1 MEAAPSTSTGRAT
14 VSCSSVSS
22 SPAST
27 DGPSPSTGVRPRGR
41 PRKTEAQKAET
52 KARHAEAMRRKRRG
66 NAELRE
72 REVQAKRQRRT
83 VSPELRARE
92 AEIKRQRGD
101 MNPQIRAREAEVR
114 RQQRQGNPDLRAREA
129 AAKRQQRQEDP
140 EYRAR
145 EAEARRQQRQ
155 QDAGLR
161 AREAEAKRQQR
172 QEDPEFRA
180 READARRQ
188 QRQENSELRTNE
200 AQARR
205 QQRQDCPEIRARE
218 AEAKRLRRRAEAEQ
232 RARERL
238 SLHASATNMFH
249 KRFTQNPFGYSC
261 SVCDRLWHKNDLKPL
276 PEAHATLVADAFR
289 TDVSGF
295 EVCRTCMQTIRRNR
309 IPNYSTTNGYAY
321 PPKPAHLPNID
332 LVSERLVSP
341 RIPFM
346 QIRRLLYSNSGQFAI
361 RGPIVNVPINVDTTV
376 QMLPRDVEEDQAL
389 CVHIKRRMIY
399 KSVYIRGMVKKTEL
413 LPWLVF
419 LEKSTL
425 YRYYGIRISREKADK
440 LCDKVVE
447 PSDENAERIDDP
459 VDHHNPMETA
469 LAMSLGQQTLI
480 IDDSNVL
487 VVAPGEGITP
497 VSIVYDQHAEE
508 LSFPQIYLGEPRNIS
523 PDSKPSVYTMASSE
537 CRRTDRRGATAY
549 HVLYMAAKVM
559 RTRVA
564 SSVNVFFRNTSGMAV
579 VTKAQLNDREFVENA
594 VDHDMAFMNG
604 VPNTVQYWHRRKQ
617 DVFAMIRQLG
627 KPTAFLTLSASEIHW
642 DGLMRLLQ
650 RLHIDPNHP
659 QVPFEQLRLC
669 EKSML
674 VSDDPV
680 VCSVYFDHIVRV
692 IMQILQHKTLSPFAP
707 YVVKEYFKRIEFQ
720 HRGSAHAHLLLWL
733 ENAPHEELG
742 PQMPETVRMAEHLIS
757 LDAESLHRPRCQTHQ
772 HTQTCYK
779 NGRTK
784 CRFNAPFWP
793 MEESRVIIPL
803 PPAHTEEEKK
813 SRTKLKE
820 RYNNIHTALETT
832 VYESIE
838 DMRRHNNVADAEEYI
853 TILRAGISRPTL
865 MLKRNCHQVHF
876 NFFNPWIA
884 SVLNSNMDLQIVLD
898 VYACAAY
905 VVEYVNK
912 ANRGMSNLHKDLRA
926 VVDESPHSSV
936 TYTQALRQLSVKMLK
951 AVEMSAQEAAWYLLG
966 LGMSHASRVVVT
978 ANTSWPEERVRIRK
992 SRELMDRDG
1001 LDESSTD
1008 VWCKTTI
1015 QKYEDRPEDQAA
1027 LTYAEHLTSF
1037 NDNGRPRAHP
1047 AVLRY
1052 HAYSVSDVLN
1062 FKREHVLL
1070 FHPFQREVDILDNNK
1085 FVEIYDSCVSEIL
1098 AVKARFSSPHIDLAE
1113 MEELCKNII
1122 NEEVAQR
1129 DAFDTHAEV
1138 GRRMT
1143 DLLVDVNDDSDI
1155 LGEVGQETAVQ
1166 QAQRE
1171 SAQAAAAR
1179 CPAVQMRT
1187 DIMPT
1192 DVYLHRMRMMNAGQ
1206 YEIVREVIHRLT
1218 TPDSEPLQVFFT
1230 GAAGCGKTFVLRTIM
1245 DVYNRYFRS
1254 GNRDVSINSF
1264 VACATTGKA
1273 AVAIGGVTVHAAFK
1287 LVVSGKNPDRG
1298 LSSSDANSFR
1308 CIFKDVKCVIID
1320 EISMMSA
1327 DTLVLIDRRLRTI
1340 SLKYTEPF
1348 GGFDVI
1354 LCGDLRQLPPVRAA
1368 EVYRRSKLHQS
1379 VFDTES
1385 MPWHNLSYF
1394 QLKDVVRQS
1403 DERFATILTKIG
1415 DGIGL
1420 TVDEVS
1426 LLESRFVT
1434 TEEAANKCP
1443 SGVRLFYTN
1452 KDADAFN
1459 IATAE
1464 ACTEYAIHCPAT
1476 DTICGHRSDEEY
1488 THAKVRVATMSKV
1501 QMANLAPN
1509 ILLCL
1514 EKPYMVIRNIDVS
1527 DSLVNG
1533 SVGILR
1539 LVQRDT
1545 DDNPLRLWIEFPTGV
1560 GAAALLKGRRYRA
1573 NDPDICS
1580 NWVPIELITI
1590 GCHLKGHDL
1599 AHITVRRKQFPV
1611 VQASAITIHKSQGGT
1626 YDEAVVDYSKSHNQK
1641 LVYVALSRVTT
1652 IDGLYLT
1659 NKDNDHRF
1667 HHFKENP
1674 DRALADEFRRLGNH
1688 RLQTITAECNK
1699 MLAEYFVTVGCV
1711 NVRSLGAHSLDV
1723 AKDFVLANTTVLCFT
1738 ETWMDRKPP
1747 YDIDGYRCISAA
1759 KRSDNRAA
1767 GVAIYVKR
1775 EVQAEDV
1782 FLVQRV
1788 YEYGEVCAV
1797 RLGSVVIAC
1806 IYIAPGTG
1814 ETAAADLIVR
1824 ELQPWI
1830 GKETLLVVGDFNQN
1844 VRISRTFPD
1853 MLHVRAGLQMATP
1866 MNAISTN
1873 RNSCIDL
1880 AFHNQGTVKEV
1891 KYCSCHFTDHK
1902 AMLLAVGRK
1911 KPTED
1916 QQVEGEREQAIER
1929 RPDEAP
1935 IEFRGGAN
1943 ADDADTGAV
1952 DTTAIIA

>member
-1 MEAAPSTSTGRAT
+1 MSGQFALLGFMALRSRKI
-14 VSCSSVSS
+14 SS
-22 SPAST
+22 SESEIASIDCVT
-27 DGPSPSTGVRPRGR
+27 WLTSGKKALSPER

-52 KARHAEAMRRKRRG
+52 RARHAEAMRRKRRG

-72 REVQAKRQRRT
+72 REVQ
-83 VSPELRARE
+83 
-92 AEIKRQRGD
+92 
-101 MNPQIRAREAEVR
+101 VR
-114 RQQRQGNPDLRAREA
+114 RQQRQENPDLRAREA
-129 AAKRQQRQEDP
+129 EVKREQRQEDP

-155 QDAGLR
+155 DAGLRAREAEAKRQQRQEHPEYRAREAEARRQQRHEDAGLR

-180 READARRQ
+180 REAEARRQ
-188 QRQENSELRTNE
+188 QRQESSELRTNE

-238 SLHASATNMFH
+238 SQHASATNMFQ

-276 PEAHATLVADAFR
+276 PEAHATVVADAFR

-295 EVCRTCMQTIRRNR
+295 EVCRTYMQTTRRNR

-332 LVSERLVSP
+332 LVSERVVSP

-361 RGPIVNVPINVDTTV
+361 RGPIVNVPINVDITV
-376 QMLPRDVEEDQAL
+376 QMLPRDVDEDQAL

-440 LCDKVVE
+440 LCDNMVE
-447 PSDENAERIDDP
+447 PSDENAKRIGDP
-459 VDHHNPMETA
+459 VDHHDPMETA

-497 VSIVYDQHAEE
+497 VSIVYDQHGEE

-523 PDSKPSVYTMASSE
+523 PDSKPSVCTMASSE

-564 SSVNVFFRNTSGMAV
+564 SSVNVFFRNTSVMAV
-579 VTKAQLNDREFVENA
+579 VTKAQLNDREFVENT

-617 DVFAMIRQLG
+617 DVFAMIRQL
-627 KPTAFLTLSASEIHW
+627 
-642 DGLMRLLQ
+642 
-650 RLHIDPNHP
+650 DPNQP

-720 HRGSAHAHLLLWL
+720 HRGGAHAHLLLWL
-733 ENAPHEELG
+733 ENAPNEELG
-742 PQMPETVRMAEHLIS
+742 PQMPGTVRMAEHLIS

-779 NGRTK
+779 NGRTR

-793 MEESRVIIPL
+793 MEETRVIIPL

-820 RYNNIHTALETT
+820 RYNIHAALETT

-853 TILRAGISRPTL
+853 TIVRAGISRPTL
-865 MLKRNCHQVHF
+865 MLKRNCDQVHF

-912 ANRGMSNLHKDLRA
+912 ANQGMSNLHKDLRA

-936 TYTQALRQLSVKMLK
+936 TYTQALRQLSVKMLQ

-1015 QKYEDRPEDQAA
+1015 QKYEDRPEGQAA
-1027 LTYAEHLTSF
+1027 LTYAEQLTSF

-1070 FHPFQREVDILDNNK
+1070 FHLFRREVDILDNNK
-1085 FVEIYDSCVSEIL
+1085 FVEIYDNCVSEIL
-1098 AVKARFSSPHIDLAE
+1098 AVKARFSSPHIDRTE

-1129 DAFDTHAEV
+1129 EAFDTHTEV

-1206 YEIVREVIHRLT
+1206 FEIVREVIHRLT

-1273 AVAIGGVTVHAAFK
+1273 AVAI
-1287 LVVSGKNPDRG
+1287 
-1298 LSSSDANSFR
+1298 
-1308 CIFKDVKCVIID
+1308 
-1320 EISMMSA
+1320 
-1327 DTLVLIDRRLRTI
+1327 
-1340 SLKYTEPF
+1340 
-1348 GGFDVI
+1348 
-1354 LCGDLRQLPPVRAA
+1354 
-1368 EVYRRSKLHQS
+1368 
-1379 VFDTES
+1379 
-1385 MPWHNLSYF
+1385 
-1394 QLKDVVRQS
+1394 DVVRQS
-1403 DERFATILTKIG
+1403 DKRFATILTKIG

-1459 IATAE
+1459 ISTAE

-1533 SVGILR
+1533 SVGILG

-1590 GCHLKGHDL
+1590 GCHLKGHGL
-1599 AHITVRRKQFPV
+1599 GHITVRRKQFPV

-1626 YDEAVVDYSKSHNQK
+1626 YDKVVVDYSKSHNQK
-1641 LVYVALSRVTT
+1641 LVYVAHSRVTT
-1652 IDGLYLT
+1652 IDGLYLM
-1659 NKDNDHRF
+1659 NKDNDHCF

-1688 RLQTITAECNK
+1688 RLQNITAECNK

-1723 AKDFVLANTTVLCFT
+1723 AKDFVLTNTTVLCFT

-1747 YDIDGYRCISAA
+1747 YDIDGYHCISAA

-1797 RLGSVVIAC
+1797 
-1806 IYIAPGTG
+1806 
-1814 ETAAADLIVR
+1814 
-1824 ELQPWI
+1824 
-1830 GKETLLVVGDFNQN
+1830 
-1844 VRISRTFPD
+1844 
-1853 MLHVRAGLQMATP
+1853 
-1866 MNAISTN
+1866 
-1873 RNSCIDL
+1873 
-1880 AFHNQGTVKEV
+1880 
-1891 KYCSCHFTDHK
+1891 
-1902 AMLLAVGRK
+1902 
-1911 KPTED
+1911 
-1916 QQVEGEREQAIER
+1916 
-1929 RPDEAP
+1929 
-1935 IEFRGGAN
+1935 
-1943 ADDADTGAV
+1943 
-1952 DTTAIIA
+1952 